1 MKLSTIT
8 ETEQEIQIYRY
19 NPTADSGNKIYEK
32 CRDITS
38 DEIWVSEKANLLF
51 VSIYKTKPVG
61 CLWGLIE
68 KSNIEKY
75 EYAFMVDVV
84 VQDSYRHLNIGP
96 KLIQAAKKEYD
107 SLQKSYGNDIFIG
120 AEITNPKLA
129 NILQKRYNFVPID
142 NRGNWGEGEWS
153 LYTPFL
159 VYDGV
164 LPENHKM
171 DIKHML
177 QEQGNTDVIKTT
189 TRQLED
195 LLEIIHYYKEPET
208 ISSFNEILRS
218 PDTDTLRQNSWIFN
232 RIEQLLTQ
240 DDTLKSNT
248 KKKAEN
254 AVADLKRKSPATLI
268 ASLYS
273 LPKNTLKK
281 TPLKGIGLSP
291 QDQKKLKSTLG
302 PQGYISSLNSASDI
316 PMSSLKKWL
325 NAITRKSE
333 KISNQIHKD
342 IPNVK
347 QYKDF

>member
-1 MKLSTIT
+1 MKLTTIT
-8 ETEQEIQIYRY
+8 ETEQEVQIYRY
-19 NPTADSGNKIYEK
+19 DPTTDRDKKVYKK

-38 DEIWVSEKANLLF
+38 DEIWVSEESSLLF
-51 VSIYKTKPVG
+51 VSTYKTKPVG
-61 CLWGLIE
+61 CLWGKVE
-68 KSNIEKY
+68 KSNIENY

-84 VQDSYRHLNIGP
+84 VQDAFRNLNIGP

-107 SLQKSYGNDIFIG
+107 DLKKSYNNDIFIG

-159 VYDGV
+159 VYDDV
-164 LPENHKM
+164 LPENYEKNIEHL
-171 DIKHML
+171 L

-195 LLEIIHYYKEPET
+195 LLEIMHYYKEKE
-208 ISSFNEILRS
+208 IIDSFNEILRS
-218 PDTDTLRQNSWIFN
+218 PDIDTLRKNAWIFN
-232 RIEQLLTQ
+232 RIGQLLTQ
-240 DDTLKSNT
+240 DDTLNTAT
-248 KKKAEN
+248 KKRSEN
-254 AVADLKRKSPATLI
+254 AVAELKRRSPAILI

-273 LPKNTLKK
+273 LPKDTLKK
-281 TPLKGIGLSP
+281 TPLKSIGLSP

-302 PQGYISSLNSASDI
+302 PQGYISSLNSASDM
-316 PMSSLKKWL
+316 PTSSLKKWL
-325 NAITRKSE
+325 NAITKKSE

-342 IPNVK
+342 MPNVQ